1 METGVLCPR
10 PVKCHRVGV
19 LLLVVVVVVVVVVVQ
34 FKVAVEPATATT
46 FLSADTKLCFAK
58 TK

>member
-1 METGVLCPR
+1 
-10 PVKCHRVGV
+10 V
-19 LLLVVVVVVVVVVVQ
+19 LLLLVVVVVVQ

>member
-1 METGVLCPR
+1 VW
-10 PVKCHRVGV
+10 
-19 LLLVVVVVVVVVVVQ
+19 LLVVVLVVLVVVQ

>member
-1 METGVLCPR
+1 
-10 PVKCHRVGV
+10 V
-19 LLLVVVVVVVVVVVQ
+19 LLLVVVVVLVQ
-34 FKVAVEPATATT
+34 FKVAVEPDTAIT